1 MDGMEIEIFKP
12 GTYTAMDG
20 QARTYGEAELRA
32 IADAYDPAVYEAP
45 VVIGH
50 PKVDAPAW
58 GWVKGL
64 TYADGALKA
73 VLHKV
78 APVFAEMVKAGRYRN
93 RSASFWPPTAP
104 NNPTPGKVH
113 LRHLGFLGAL
123 PPAVK
128 GLAPLNFSDDA
139 DAVVI
144 EFGEPGAAG
153 NDCEDVAAMRAR
165 LAELEAE
172 NQKLAQEKRA
182 GEHLAYVDELI
193 RSGHILPREADG
205 MVAFMDAVDGAG
217 VEEICFAD
225 HDGVQQAKT
234 VLEFLRD
241 FFANRP
247 PLIEFGELAPAG
259 DFNDGDTDTAALSY
273 ADQVEEWV
281 KDQRA
286 KGRNVTYAD
295 FPTDQYRRQSR

>member
-1 MDGMEIEIFKP
+1 MDGMEIDIFKP
-12 GTYTAMDG
+12 GTHTAMNGDT
-20 QARTYGEAELRA
+20 RTYSEADLRSLA
-32 IADAYDPAVYEAP
+32 ASYDPATYEAP

-50 PKVDAPAW
+50 PKTDAPAW
-58 GWVKGL
+58 GWVKAL
-64 TYADGALKA
+64 TFADGALKA

-78 APVFAEMVKAGRYRN
+78 APEFTELVKAGRFRS
-93 RSASFWPPTAP
+93 RSAAFWPPTAP
-104 NNPTPGKVH
+104 NNPTPGKMH
-113 LRHLGFLGAL
+113 LRHLGFLGAQ

-153 NDCEDVAAMRAR
+153 SDGEDVAAMRAR

-172 NQKLAQEKRA
+172 NRKLTEDRRFSA
-182 GEHLAYVDELI
+182 HLSLI
-193 RSGHILPREADG
+193 TGLVNSGHLLPREADG
-205 MVAFMDAVDGAG
+205 MAAFMDAVDRAS

-225 HDGVQQAKT
+225 HDGVQQSKT
-234 VLEFLRD
+234 VVEFLKD

-259 DFNDGDTDTAALSY
+259 DIDEGDSDTAALSY